1 MKYIITML
9 RLFERRIKQSIFL
22 LILFL
27 TILSC
32 KKEQTST
39 PIPTP
44 PVVVVP
50 PPVDL
55 GKVTATTAIPVVL
68 NNKTITFS
76 VDVVVVAPATV
87 YNKYLVINW
96 YNDSLRI
103 AETQT
108 VNSSSFTKTDCIP
121 GTKYTVKAV
130 VYSSRG
136 TIYTDTTFAT
146 STGFHM
152 GQTFNGFKVWDVW
165 SNADSAQLV
174 GNLLA
179 RKYSFGCQGTSISGT
194 SANFGTGMANT
205 LKINAICPTNSAANL
220 CLNDTV
226 LGSGS
231 YLGSREDWLRFFQN
245 KDKANIQLEVSGIWT
260 STEENAVYAWMIR
273 ISDGATIINAK
284 MNGGAT
290 VPAGP
295 GVYAFKKV
303 GK

>member
-32 KKEQTST
+32 KKEQTITPT
-39 PIPTP
+39 PIP
-44 PVVVVP
+44 PVVIVP

-55 GKVTATTAIPVVL
+55 GKVTATTGIPIVL
-68 NNKTITFS
+68 NNKTITFA
-76 VDVVVVAPATV
+76 VDVVVEAPATV

-130 VYSSRG
+130 IYSSRG
-136 TIYTDTTFAT
+136 TIYTDTAFAT

-152 GQTFNGFKVWDVW
+152 GQTYNGFKVWDVW
-165 SNADSAQLV
+165 SNADSAK
-174 GNLLA
+174 LLGHEKPA
-179 RKYSFGCQGTSISGT
+179 VAVAWGCQGTFIGGT
-194 SANFGTGMANT
+194 SSSVNSGMANS
-205 LKINAICPTNSAANL
+205 LIIAAACPLSAAKL
-220 CLNDTV
+220 CLTDTA
-226 LGSGS
+226 LGTGA
-231 YLGSREDWLRFFQN
+231 YLGSSDEWYLCVQN
-245 KDKANIQLEVSGIWT
+245 KTKAGITFYNSGFWT
-260 STEENAVYAWMIR
+260 STESTAPYALMVNR
-273 ISDGATIINAK
+273 TNGLSNINAK
-284 MNGGAT
+284 MTGGF
-290 VPAGP
+290 PIFGGP
-295 GVYAFKKV
+295 SIIAFKKV

>member
-44 PVVVVP
+44 PVVIVP

-55 GKVTATTAIPVVL
+55 GKVTATTAIPIVL

-136 TIYTDTTFAT
+136 TIYTDSTFAT
-146 STGFHM
+146 STGFHI

-165 SNADSAQLV
+165 SNDDSAEIIS
-174 GNLLA
+174 NLLA
-179 RKYSFGCQGTSISGT
+179 QNYAFGCQGTDIPGT
-194 SANFGTGMANT
+194 STDISTGMSNT
-205 LKINAICPTNSAANL
+205 LKINAICPASAANL
-220 CLNDTV
+220 CLSQGN
-226 LGSGS
+226 GY
-231 YLGSREDWLRFFQN
+231 YLGSKGDWLKFFEN
-245 KDKANIQLEVSGIWT
+245 KNKANINITVSGVWSSSQNTPVFAWT
-260 STEENAVYAWMIR
+260 MRT
-273 ISDGATIINAK
+273 SDAATTVTAK
-284 MNGGAT
+284 MLTTDPTYGVG
-290 VPAGP
+290 PA
-295 GVYAFKKV
+295 VYAFKKV